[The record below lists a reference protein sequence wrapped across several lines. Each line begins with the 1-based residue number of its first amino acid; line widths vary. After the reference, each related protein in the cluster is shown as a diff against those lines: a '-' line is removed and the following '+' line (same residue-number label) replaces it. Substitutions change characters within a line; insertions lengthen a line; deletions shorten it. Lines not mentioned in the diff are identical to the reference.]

1 MKTLHRWIAW
11 GFVLITLAYTARVG
25 YDIGYYVAF
34 KESYV
39 AKFCVNKNKPLLKC
53 DGKCELAKLLQQAP
67 SQEDQIPT
75 LSFTGE
81 QLYWQIVDVPKIK
94 QPISTESLLQ
104 HLGYPEGTP
113 SDFNQEKLD
122 PPRGI
127 SSFAPDWA

>member
-1 MKTLHRWIAW
+1 MKTERRWIAW
-11 GFVLITLAYTARVG
+11 GFVLVTLAYTARVG

-39 AKFCVNKNKPLLKC
+39 AKFCVNKDKPMLQC

-81 QLYWQIVDVPKIK
+81 RLYWQTIDFPEITL
-94 QPISTESLLQ
+94 PISVEYIKKY
-104 HLGYPEGTP
+104 LGYPEGTP

-122 PPRGI
+122 PPRGFI
-127 SSFAPDWA
+127 AFAPNWA